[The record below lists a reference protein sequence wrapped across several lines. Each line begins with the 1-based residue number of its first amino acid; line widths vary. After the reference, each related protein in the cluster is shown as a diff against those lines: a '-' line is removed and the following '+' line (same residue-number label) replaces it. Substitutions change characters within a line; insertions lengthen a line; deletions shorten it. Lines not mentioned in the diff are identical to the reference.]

1 MIIADGKHG
10 LIRFERD
17 MPRSKLLI
25 DEADELRPYLAR
37 FEEIWTEGGVRIT
50 HSVTGL
56 RYSHCHFAL
65 QQMGTRRAQFSCYNL
80 VLIR

>member
-1 MIIADGKHG
+1 MIIVDGKHG

-25 DEADELRPYLAR
+25 DEADELRPYLTR

-50 HSVTGL
+50 NSVTGL
-56 RYSHCHFAL
+56 
-65 QQMGTRRAQFSCYNL
+65 
-80 VLIR
+80 